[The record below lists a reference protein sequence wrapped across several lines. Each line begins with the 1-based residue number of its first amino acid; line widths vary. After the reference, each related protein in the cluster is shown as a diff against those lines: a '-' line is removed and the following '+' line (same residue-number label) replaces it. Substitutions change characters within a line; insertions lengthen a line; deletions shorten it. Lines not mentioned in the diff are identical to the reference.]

1 MNFQMSSNRSKSKFY
16 FSCGK
21 RILDLVLTIP
31 ALIALSPVLVL
42 IAILVRIQLGCPVLF
57 KQIRPG
63 LHEKLF
69 AIFKF
74 RTMTNTCD
82 AKGNLLPDKQRLTA
96 FGKFLRKNSLD
107 ELPQLLNV
115 IKGDMSIIGPRP
127 LLVEYLNRYSPEQH
141 CRHDVQP
148 GITGWAQINGRQD
161 LKLSQRIEL
170 DIWYVENQSLLID
183 IKILFRSAIVVFH
196 GKGIQPGQGPRT
208 LDDLMPST
216 ESMENSGAKIQ
227 AKNNF

>member
-1 MNFQMSSNRSKSKFY
+1 MTFQMSSNISKSKFY

-21 RILDLVLTIP
+21 RILDLALTIP
-31 ALIALSPVLVL
+31 ALIALSPVLVVTS
-42 IAILVRIQLGCPVLF
+42 ILVRINLGSPVLF

-74 RTMTNTCD
+74 RTMTNTRD
-82 AKGNLLPDKQRLTA
+82 AKDNLLPDKQRLTA
-96 FGKFLRKNSLD
+96 LGKFLRKKSLD

-115 IKGDMSIIGPRP
+115 IKGDMSLVGPRP
-127 LLVEYLNRYSPEQH
+127 LLVEYLNRYNPEQH
-141 CRHDVQP
+141 RRHDVKP

-170 DIWYVENQSLLID
+170 DIWYVVNQSLLLD

-208 LDDLMPST
+208 LDDLMSPN
-216 ESMENSGAKIQ
+216 ERMDNIKE
-227 AKNNF
+227 KNKVKGNF

>member
-1 MNFQMSSNRSKSKFY
+1 MAFQMSSDRSKHKFY
-16 FSCGK
+16 FSHGK
-21 RILDLVLTIP
+21 RILDLALTIP
-31 ALIALSPVLVL
+31 ALIALSPVLVVT
-42 IAILVRIQLGCPVLF
+42 AILVRSQLGSPVLF

-63 LHEKLF
+63 FHEKLF
-69 AIFKF
+69 AILKF
-74 RTMTNTCD
+74 RTMTNTLD

-96 FGKFLRKNSLD
+96 LGKFLRKKSFD

-115 IKGDMSIIGPRP
+115 IRGDMSLVGPRP
-127 LLVEYLNRYSPEQH
+127 LLVEYLNRYNLEQH
-141 CRHDVQP
+141 RRHDVKP

-170 DIWYVENQSLLID
+170 DIWYVVNQSLLLD

-208 LDDLMPST
+208 LDDLMPT
-216 ESMENSGAKIQ
+216 NECMDNTKEKI
-227 AKNNF
+227 KVKGNF

>member
-1 MNFQMSSNRSKSKFY
+1 MSSNRSKSKFY

-21 RILDLVLTIP
+21 RVLDLALTIP
-31 ALIALSPVLVL
+31 ALIALSPVLIVT
-42 IAILVRIQLGCPVLF
+42 AILVRIQLGSPVLF
-57 KQIRPG
+57 RQIRPG
-63 LHEKLF
+63 LHENLF

-74 RTMTNTCD
+74 RTMTNTRD

-115 IKGDMSIIGPRP
+115 VKGDMSLVGPRP
-127 LLVEYLNRYSPEQH
+127 LLVEYLNRYNSEQH
-141 CRHDVQP
+141 RRHDVKP

-170 DIWYVENQSLLID
+170 DVWYVVNQSLLLD

-208 LDDLMPST
+208 LDDLMPPN
-216 ESMENSGAKIQ
+216 ECMENTKAEIKI
-227 AKNNF
+227 KGNF

>member
-1 MNFQMSSNRSKSKFY
+1 MSSNRSKSKFY

-21 RILDLVLTIP
+21 RVLDLALTIP
-31 ALIALSPVLVL
+31 ALIALSPVLVVT
-42 IAILVRIQLGCPVLF
+42 AILVRIQLGSPVLF

-63 LHEKLF
+63 LHENLF

-74 RTMTNTCD
+74 RTMTNTRD

-115 IKGDMSIIGPRP
+115 VKGDMSLVGPRP
-127 LLVEYLNRYSPEQH
+127 LLVEYLNRYNSEQH
-141 CRHDVQP
+141 RRHDVKP

-170 DIWYVENQSLLID
+170 DVWYVVNQSLLLD

-208 LDDLMPST
+208 LDDLMPPN
-216 ESMENSGAKIQ
+216 ECMENTKAKI
-227 AKNNF
+227 KIKGNF

>member
-1 MNFQMSSNRSKSKFY
+1 MSSNISKSKFY

-21 RILDLVLTIP
+21 RILDLALTIP
-31 ALIALSPVLVL
+31 ALIALSPVLVVTS
-42 IAILVRIQLGCPVLF
+42 ILVRINLGSPVLF

-74 RTMTNTCD
+74 RTMTNTRD
-82 AKGNLLPDKQRLTA
+82 AKDNLLPDKQRLTA
-96 FGKFLRKNSLD
+96 LGKFLRKKSLD

-115 IKGDMSIIGPRP
+115 IKGDMSLVGPRP
-127 LLVEYLNRYSPEQH
+127 LLVEYLNRYNPEQH
-141 CRHDVQP
+141 RRHDVKP

-170 DIWYVENQSLLID
+170 DIWYVVNQSLLLD

-208 LDDLMPST
+208 LDDLMSPN
-216 ESMENSGAKIQ
+216 ERMDNIKE
-227 AKNNF
+227 KNKVKGNF

>member
-1 MNFQMSSNRSKSKFY
+1 MSSNRSKSKFY

-21 RILDLVLTIP
+21 RVLDLALTIP
-31 ALIALSPVLVL
+31 ALIALSPVLVVT
-42 IAILVRIQLGCPVLF
+42 AILVRIQLGSPVLF

-63 LHEKLF
+63 LHENLF

-74 RTMTNTCD
+74 RTMTNTRD

-96 FGKFLRKNSLD
+96 FGKFLRRKSLD

-115 IKGDMSIIGPRP
+115 IKGDMSLVGPRP
-127 LLVEYLNRYSPEQH
+127 LLVEYLNRYNPEQH
-141 CRHDVQP
+141 LRHDVKP

-170 DIWYVENQSLLID
+170 DIWYVVNQSLLLD

-208 LDDLMPST
+208 LDDLMPPN
-216 ESMENSGAKIQ
+216 ECMENTKAKI
-227 AKNNF
+227 KIKGNF